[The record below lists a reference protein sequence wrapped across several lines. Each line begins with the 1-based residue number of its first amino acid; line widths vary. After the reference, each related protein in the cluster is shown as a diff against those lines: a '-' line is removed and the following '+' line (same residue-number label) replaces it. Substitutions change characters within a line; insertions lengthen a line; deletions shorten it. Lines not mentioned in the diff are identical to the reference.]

1 LSKDASGLDSG
12 SDEAPVASLWT
23 PRGRGAIATIR
34 VRVDV
39 RRWLPTT
46 SLPFQAANGRP
57 LGVQPLGRVVFGR
70 WGSEPAEHVVLSVL
84 DEQTLEIHC
93 HGGDAAA
100 ARILND
106 LAGAG
111 CRVVPLQEMVTIG
124 EGLVEAELFEALSR
138 ATTLRTAA
146 ILMEQSNGLLRAA
159 LESLAA
165 DKDLKSLDRQ
175 INALLRWADFG
186 VHLTRPWK
194 VVLAGRP
201 NVGKSSLINALLG
214 YTRSIVFDQPGT
226 TRDVVTATT
235 AVDGWPIELSDTA
248 GLREDSEPL
257 EAAGIERARGALA
270 EADLSIVLI
279 DASTPATDDDRRLL
293 AAFPTA
299 IVIAHKCDLP
309 PWDGPDAWESRVAR
323 GWLRMSSKTGAGVD
337 ALIRTISARLVPAV
351 PPAGTPVPV
360 TARQV
365 SLLRRAGE
373 AAQRGDLALCRQ
385 TLSEVHYQA
394 PLANRNGSAV
404 IS

>member
-1 LSKDASGLDSG
+1 
-12 SDEAPVASLWT
+12 
-23 PRGRGAIATIR
+23 
-34 VRVDV
+34 
-39 RRWLPTT
+39 
-46 SLPFQAANGRP
+46 
-57 LGVQPLGRVVFGR
+57 VVFGR
-70 WGSEPAEHVVLSVL
+70 WGSEPAEHVVLCAL

-106 LAGAG
+106 LARAG
-111 CRVVPLQEMVTIG
+111 CRVVAWQEMVTIA

-165 DKDLKSLDRQ
+165 DTDLKSLDRQ

-248 GLREDSEPL
+248 GLRENSEPL

-279 DASTPATDDDRRLL
+279 DVGTPATDDDRKLL

-299 IVIAHKCDLP
+299 IVIAHKCDLTP
-309 PWDGPDAWESRVAR
+309 FHGSDAWEDEVAHR
-323 GWLRMSSKTGAGVD
+323 WLRVSSKTGEGID
-337 ALIRTISARLVPAV
+337 ALIRVISAQLVPMV
-351 PPAGTPVPV
+351 PPTETPVPV
-360 TARQV
+360 TVRQV
-365 SLLRRAGE
+365 SFLRRAG
-373 AAQRGDLALCRQ
+373 AAAERDDLATCRRAIGEI
-385 TLSEVHYQA
+385 L
-394 PLANRNGSAV
+394 R
-404 IS
+404 